1 MGRIFGKKKRLL
13 VKCTFG
19 YIPFRVNYYDG
30 CSNGCIYC
38 CGCLMCERFI
48 HNFDYQKWLKPKLV
62 KNALEIF
69 EKNLASSRTKG
80 EVFTQS
86 LSDSY
91 MDHADPDVTREM
103 LELMKKYDFP
113 ILLLTKNVSVIRD
126 LDFFKEYREKMRVG
140 FTIVLPKTDRSIE
153 PYSSPVEK
161 RIQVLE
167 EMYNEGIYTTVSLEP
182 LIPNIDLD
190 LVIDMI
196 EAINPYVHDYVFVGK
211 LTRGSIPNEF
221 KAYTQWKTTEKGF
234 HDSYYKELFSELLP
248 KLKTYY
254 IASHSRKFLL
264 KHRIPFEECM
274 HSGV

>member
-1 MGRIFGKKKRLL
+1 MGRVFGKKKRLL

-19 YIPFRVNYYDG
+19 YIPFRVNYHDG
-30 CSNGCIYC
+30 CSNGCKYC

-48 HNFDYQKWLKPKLV
+48 SGFDYQKWLEPKLV
-62 KNALEIF
+62 ENALEIF

-91 MDHADPDVTREM
+91 MAQADPDVTRKS
-103 LELMKKYDFP
+103 LELMKRYEFP
-113 ILLLTKNVSVIRD
+113 ILLLTKNASVIRD

-140 FTIVLPKTDRSIE
+140 FTMVLPKTDRAIE

-161 RIQVLE
+161 RMQVLE
-167 EMYNEGIYTTVSLEP
+167 ELHKEGIHTTVSLEP
-182 LIPNIDLD
+182 LIPNIDIERVL
-190 LVIDMI
+190 DMI

-221 KAYTQWKTTEKGF
+221 KNHPQWKTTERGF
-234 HDSYYKELFSELLP
+234 HDSYYKELFSEILP
-248 KLKTYY
+248 KLEKYS

-264 KHRIPFEECM
+264 RHKIPFEEYA
-274 HSGV
+274 